1 MLSVIIPTENDE
13 RALVPTL
20 AALIPG
26 ASAGLISEVIVAD
39 AGSTDATAEVADLAG
54 AVVLVSQ
61 AGRGARL
68 REAARSAR
76 AAWFLFLRPNIVLD
90 LTWIAEAARF
100 VEEAERDARLV
111 DRAAVFRPASIAAQR
126 STLAEAL
133 ALLRAALGGKPRPE
147 QGLLIARR
155 FYDEL
160 GGHRAGAADAEADLL
175 ARLGRRRTVLL
186 RSGAVNVA
194 AK

>member
-26 ASAGLISEVIVAD
+26 ASAGLIREVIVAD
-39 AGSTDATAEVADLAG
+39 AGSTDATADVADLAG
-54 AVVLVSQ
+54 AAMLVSR
-61 AGRGARL
+61 AARGARL
-68 REAARSAR
+68 KEAARTAR
-76 AAWFLFLRPNIVLD
+76 AAWLLFLRPNIVLD
-90 LTWIAEAARF
+90 LTWIAEVARF
-100 VEEAERDARLV
+100 VEESERDARLER
-111 DRAAVFRPASIAAQR
+111 RAAVFRPASMAARR

-133 ALLRAALGGKPRPE
+133 ALLRAALGGRPRPE

-160 GGHRAGAADAEADLL
+160 GGHRTDAADAEADLL

-194 AK
+194 TT